1 MFARSSLLAL
11 CLATASALGAELSVK
26 VTGPTIVTSVDDFTI
41 KTVITNNG
49 AEGVN
54 LLDDPNSILTPK
66 WKTNTF
72 GIVGPNGIPAKF
84 DGLKWSPA
92 STIKNGHV
100 TSIAP
105 GESIELTHDVS
116 GIYNLTES
124 GAGVYTIDALTD
136 FSVISDDGTVKK
148 ISASI
153 QPHIARISGQLAS
166 FKPASHQPTAATNN
180 TMTRRAIGYSGCTS
194 TQKSQISSAASGAQN
209 YITNAISYL
218 NAHTSST
225 PRFTTWFGSYT
236 SSHRSTV
243 LSHYSNLNGD
253 PNSVTYDCSTCDMA
267 DTFAYTV
274 YSLKALPDDCISDLY
289 YFQYP
294 TDPTHI
300 YLCDVFWDAPTTG
313 TDSKAGTIVHEL
325 THFNNNGGTQDY
337 AYGQGPAKSLA
348 SSNSNKAVM
357 NADNH
362 EYFAENNPS
371 LS

>member
-11 CLATASALGAELSVK
+11 CLAAASALAADLSVK
-26 VTGPTIVTSVDDFTI
+26 VTGPTVVTSADNFTI

-49 AEGVN
+49 AEAVN

-84 DGLKWSPA
+84 DGVKLKWSPA
-92 STIKNGHV
+92 SAIKNSHV

-105 GESIELTHDVS
+105 GESIELAHDVS

-136 FSVISDDGTVKK
+136 FSVISHDGTVKT

-166 FKPASHQPTAATNN
+166 FNPTSHQPTATRSK
-180 TMTRRAIGYSGCTS
+180 TMNKRAIGYSGCS
-194 TQKSQISSAASGAQN
+194 SSQKSLISSAASGAQT

-236 SSHRSTV
+236 SSHHSTV
-243 LSHYSNLNGD
+243 LSHYSNLSGD
-253 PNSVTYDCSTCDMA
+253 PSSVTYDCSTCDAA
-267 DTFAYTV
+267 DTFAYT
-274 YSLKALPDDCISDLY
+274 
-289 YFQYP
+289 YP
-294 TDPTHI
+294 SDPTHI
-300 YLCDVFWDAPTTG
+300 YLCDVFWNAPTTG

-325 THFNNNGGTQDY
+325 THFTNNGGTQDY
-337 AYGQGPAKSLA
+337 AYGQSSAKSLA
-348 SSNSNKAVM
+348 SSSSNKAVM